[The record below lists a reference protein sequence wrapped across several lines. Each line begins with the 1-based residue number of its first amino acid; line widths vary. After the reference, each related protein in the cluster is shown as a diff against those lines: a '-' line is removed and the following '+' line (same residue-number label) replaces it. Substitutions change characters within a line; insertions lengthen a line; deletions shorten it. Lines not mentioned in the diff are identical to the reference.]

1 MENIGL
7 ILAGQYTS
15 LVAMMMIAGGTVAL
29 IRQTII
35 ERGQRRKAKA
45 GNTAKDNQELLLDAD
60 KKQAEQ
66 EIDAWEQEN
75 LYH

>member
-1 MENIGL
+1 MENTGL

-45 GNTAKDNQELLLDAD
+45 GNTAKD
-60 KKQAEQ
+60 KRKGR
-66 EIDAWEQEN
+66 
-75 LYH
+75 